1 MDGIDGVV
9 GVGVDAVDV
18 DRFRLALRRRP
29 RLADRLFT
37 DGERADVAATRDPA
51 ERLAARFAAKEATMK
66 ALGSG
71 LGSFALRDVEVV
83 RAPGT
88 GPTSGAPSLRL
99 TAAAAE
105 LARRRQVARWH
116 VSLTHTPHVAIAM
129 VVAEGTPDSP
139 VIAEGGSD
147 DTVVAEG
154 TPDSTVVAEGA
165 PNGTVV
171 AEGGGPPDGD
181 EA

>member
-71 LGSFALRDVEVV
+71 LGSFAR
-83 RAPGT
+83 RPAPRRSGSRPPRPNWPGT
-88 GPTSGAPSLRL
+88 GRSLAGTSR
-99 TAAAAE
+99 
-105 LARRRQVARWH
+105 
-116 VSLTHTPHVAIAM
+116 
-129 VVAEGTPDSP
+129 
-139 VIAEGGSD
+139 
-147 DTVVAEG
+147 
-154 TPDSTVVAEGA
+154 
-165 PNGTVV
+165 
-171 AEGGGPPDGD
+171 
-181 EA
+181 